1 MQFLIIESH
10 PYKES
15 FIAGAATMIRKIL
28 TCKGYTVE
36 NINLVDDLFNPVM
49 SAEELKLWGE
59 GKSKDKL
66 VEKYQAMIIKAD
78 TLVIPFPVW
87 WGSMPAILK
96 GFWDKVLLPGWALSS
111 SNLTGKK
118 AVVITTMT
126 SSSIKFNKDLQNP
139 IRGAFIKNTLG
150 MCGIEVYKH
159 FEIGNIGPKRKYA
172 EKKMQEIE
180 NFFTENFEEVIL

>member
-15 FIAGAATMIRKIL
+15 FTTGTATMIRKVL
-28 TCKGYTVE
+28 AGKGYTVE

-49 SAEELKLWGE
+49 SADELKLWGE

-66 VEKYQAMIIKAD
+66 VEKYQAMITKTDVLI
-78 TLVIPFPVW
+78 IPFPIW

-96 GFWDKVLLPGWALSS
+96 GFWDKVLLPGWAFSPSS
-111 SNLTGKK
+111 LTGKK

-126 SSSIKFNKDLQNP
+126 SSSAKFNNDLQNP
-139 IRGAFIKNTLG
+139 IRNAFIKNTLG

-159 FEIGNIGPKRKYA
+159 FEIEKIGPKREYT
-172 EKKMQEIE
+172 EERMREIE
-180 NFFTENFEEVIL
+180 RFFTDTEWRGL